1 MLSRAGGAGR
11 DGVACYRSSVRP
23 LVVSVLI
30 DLPPEHRFHVAT
42 VEALRHAADRLPAP
56 VEVRVVPTDAIGD
69 VDGVC
74 TAGSAVVVGPGSP
87 YRDQEAVHEV
97 VRAARERGVP
107 LVGT

>member
-1 MLSRAGGAGR
+1 ML
-11 DGVACYRSSVRP
+11 V
-23 LVVSVLI
+23 
-30 DLPPEHRFHVAT
+30 DLPPDHRFHVAT
-42 VEALRHAADRLPAP
+42 TDAIRHGADRLATP